1 MSQIVS
7 QIIRGWLSFAAIG
20 AGVIH
25 LALVVGSRLP
35 LALLFLILG
44 LAEIS
49 WAVAI
54 LVKDRL
60 VLARSARAGATVPL
74 ILWSV
79 LVVLATVLGEPRIAS
94 SVPFLPMAMA
104 SLFELFLAG
113 VLSAH
118 LRRRADD
125 TVRPSAQADAVR
137 YLAAMLVGGIVVG
150 AMTTP
155 ALAATEAGAVALE
168 HGGSMG
174 GMMQLPDIDHH

>member
-1 MSQIVS
+1 VSQIV
-7 QIIRGWLSFAAIG
+7 RCWLSFAAIG

-25 LALVVGSRLP
+25 LALVVSSPLP
-35 LALLFLILG
+35 LAILLLVLG
-44 LAEIS
+44 LAEIT

-79 LVVLATVLGEPRIAS
+79 LVVLATVLGAARIAS
-94 SVPFLPMAMA
+94 ALPFVPMAMA

-125 TVRPSAQADAVR
+125 TVPPIAPAGAVK
-137 YLAAMLVGGIVVG
+137 YLTAMLIGGIVVG

-168 HGGSMG
+168 HGGTMG
-174 GMMQLPDIDHH
+174 GMMQMPGMDHH